1 MKKILSG
8 FIRAASFIIGRKNLE
23 KLLVYA
29 AKSMR
34 INLHQHGLLQIGAG
48 TNVYLE
54 NGSELFFIKNTLA
67 ELFDNKSTPL
77 FFDVGANIGNYT
89 LALKEYIPNAK
100 IYSFEP
106 VKETFE
112 KLKNNVEE
120 HARLHNIGFGN
131 AAGKGLLY
139 NTADSSISEI
149 ASVHKEVL
157 TEVFKSADQVVA
169 IEFELDR
176 IDNFCLA
183 NNIKN
188 IDFLKIDVEG
198 NELAVLQGASLLLKN
213 NAIKI
218 IQFEFNT
225 HNIYARVFLRDF
237 YLLLTCFEF
246 YRLQQNGML
255 KLGAYNPVNE
265 IFTAQNIIAVHQSIA
280 KNINS
285 NMYVQYG

>member
-237 YLLLTCFEF
+237 YLLLTGFEF
-246 YRLQQNGML
+246 YRLQQNGMV

-265 IFTAQNIIAVHQSIA
+265 IFTAQNIIAIHQSIA
-280 KNINS
+280 KNIN
-285 NMYVQYG
+285 NNTYIQYG

>member
-8 FIRAASFIIGRKNLE
+8 FIRAASFTIGKRNLE

-29 AKSMR
+29 AKS
-34 INLHQHGLLQIGAG
+34 IHVNLHQHGLLQIGAG

-67 ELFDNKSTPL
+67 AQFDHNLTPV
-77 FFDVGANIGNYT
+77 FFDIGANIGNYT
-89 LALKEYIPNAK
+89 LALKESIPNAK

-112 KLKNNVEE
+112 KLKNNVDGS
-120 HARLHNIGFGN
+120 AGLHNIGFGN
-131 AAGKGLLY
+131 ASGRGLLY
-139 NTADSSISEI
+139 NTADTSISEI

-157 TEVFKSADQVVA
+157 TEVFNSADGIIA
-169 IEFELDR
+169 IEFELDT
-176 IDNFCLA
+176 IDNFCSVH
-183 NNIKN
+183 NIEN

-237 YLLLTCFEF
+237 YLLLTGFEF
-246 YRLQQNGML
+246 YRLQQNGMV

-265 IFTAQNIIAVHQSIA
+265 IFTAQNIIAIHQSIA
-280 KNINS
+280 KNIN
-285 NMYVQYG
+285 NNTYIQYG